1 MALHVFVIKETE
13 LEDPQDLRAESE
25 KYSNSTNE
33 RKNMSTKTLR
43 KRIALVAVSA
53 LGAGLLSVVAVPSAN
68 AADTGDFT
76 FTGTGLLGSV
86 ITGGSTT
93 QTATLLTTGSLV
105 VTTTG
110 GDNGYFV
117 VSAGGSISSAVIG
130 NGSLTAPDGI
140 STDQKKFLTAGTTS
154 TFTVVPTGAA
164 GSTFTITGYTGIATG
179 VVTDVLTVTI
189 AASSSYGVASASSS
203 YLSWVGT
210 ATAEATSDV
219 ANKSATDYAT
229 NALYL
234 NVQINDAYGNN
245 ITSAT
250 GALVATVTAGAT
262 VGFGPIT
269 TCGTVVDPTAT
280 AGTYTQSVT
289 ATCPQS
295 INLVVKQATVGAGW
309 NGTVTVT
316 YNGVTIGTKSGKITG
331 APASL
336 LVSPVAINSPLSTT
350 QTTWVYYVKDSVGNE
365 LTTVNATDVV
375 LSTSSDSSVISA
387 AVSLT
392 KPNPLLTSST
402 YGYGDTT
409 CAKAGSSKVV
419 MQITTNGNVVK
430 SNEFTQL
437 CGGNAYSYTA
447 AFDKA
452 SYVQGEIATMTVT
465 FKDAL
470 GNLANSLVQVDAC
483 TYVGS
488 ITDAVISAP
497 MMLRAASSSS
507 IFEGDSTDSSCGIYL
522 GKAGTKVYTF
532 TVGTA
537 VGLTDGSYNAVV
549 SFPSVDDAAAVAYKV
564 STGSTGISLADVLKA
579 IVSLI
584 ASINKQIAAL
594 QKALLKK

>member
-1 MALHVFVIKETE
+1 
-13 LEDPQDLRAESE
+13 
-25 KYSNSTNE
+25 
-33 RKNMSTKTLR
+33 MSTKTLR
-43 KRIALVAVSA
+43 KRIALVAVAA
-53 LGAGLLSVVAVPSAN
+53 LGAGLLSVAPAN

-117 VSAGGSISSAVIG
+117 VSAGGSISSATG
-130 NGSLTAPDGI
+130 TFTGTDGI
-140 STDQKKFLTAGTTS
+140 SADQKKFTAVATDN

-164 GSTFTITGYTGIATG
+164 GSTFTITGYTGVATG

-189 AASSSYGVASASSS
+189 AATSAYGVASPSTS
-203 YLSWVGT
+203 YLSWVADG
-210 ATAEATSDV
+210 AEATSDV
-219 ANKSATDYAT
+219 STKNTATYT
-229 NALYL
+229 GSLWL
-234 NVQINDAYGNN
+234 NIQVKDAYGNG
-245 ITSAT
+245 ITAIT

-262 VGFGPIT
+262 VAIGAT
-269 TCGTVVDPTAT
+269 NHASVTT
-280 AGTYTQSVT
+280 AGTYTQAVSN
-289 ATCPQS
+289 ADPHS
-295 INLVVKQATVGAGW
+295 INVLIKEATAGAGW

-316 YNGVTIGTKSGKITG
+316 YNGVTIGTKTGKITG

-350 QTTWVYYVKDSVGNE
+350 QTTWVYYVKDAAGNE
-365 LTTVNATDVV
+365 LTTVNTTDVV
-375 LSTSSDSSVISA
+375 LSTSSDKSVISA

-452 SYVQGEIATMTVT
+452 SYVQGEIATLTVT

-470 GNLANSLVQVDAC
+470 GNLANSLVKVDAC
-483 TYVGS
+483 TYATAL
-488 ITDAVISAP
+488 TDAVISAP

-522 GKAGTKVYTF
+522 GKAGTKVYTY

-537 VGLTDGSYNAVV
+537 TGLTDGSYNAVV
-549 SFPSVDDAAAVAYKV
+549 SFPSVDDAAAVSYKV
-564 STGSTGISLADVLKA
+564 STGSNGVSMADVLKA